1 MDQHFPALPWN
12 SSLDS
17 EGETTVHRAA
27 NDTEGGAG
35 WSLHLPVVLPLT
47 VLVALCGA
55 LGNGAVCWLL
65 CLHVCSGPYLAY
77 VLHLSAADGLSLGY
91 TALVLL
97 EEVLELHHQVTLH
110 VAAVLDPVS
119 DFCDSVGLRLLAAT
133 GAEAS
138 LGVLSSSWS
147 RRRPE
152 WTSAAVSSLSW
163 ALGLCLH
170 VADEVCGSSSK
181 SPACDRF
188 HEGLGAFH
196 LLLCFTMCVSSLTLA
211 LRCPQ
216 QCSPSRTYLAIHSVI
231 ATLLLGGLPLATGTF
246 LPRWER
252 LPLASDLLFL
262 LSGWPARA
270 PRPSASWP
278 GISQGAL
285 PGLPARPPA
294 EGPDA

>member
-55 LGNGAVCWLL
+55 LGNAA
-65 CLHVCSGPYLAY
+65 PTQAY
-77 VLHLSAADGLSLGY
+77 VLHLSAANGLSLGC

-110 VAAVLDPVS
+110 VATVLDPVS
-119 DFCDSVGLRLLAAT
+119 DFCDMVGLCLQAAMGT
-133 GAEAS
+133 EAS

-147 RRRPE
+147 RHRPK

-181 SPACDRF
+181 SPAFDRF
-188 HEGLGAFH
+188 HEGLGAFY
-196 LLLCFTMCVSSLTLA
+196 LLLCFTMCASSLTLA
-211 LRCPQ
+211 LQCPQ
-216 QCSPSRTYLAIHSVI
+216 QCSPSRTYLAIRSVI
-231 ATLLLGGLPLATGTF
+231 VTLLLWGLPLAIGTF
-246 LPRWER
+246 LPQWEY
-252 LPLASDLLFL
+252 LPLASNLLFL
-262 LSGWPARA
+262 LSSVVSAAHPAIYLMA
-270 PRPSASWP
+270 
-278 GISQGAL
+278 GHL
-285 PGLPARPPA
+285 PGGGAGTPCMSSCR
-294 EGPDA
+294 GP